1 MTEPADLDEL
11 LTLDEACEAVLKGKG
26 TPATLR
32 AEHSRGKLELYKI
45 GKRLYTTRRDLK
57 EMQRKCRVPQEALG
71 FISTS
76 GGGNGLSE
84 MDRISSVQAALSQTT
99 KALTKSSR
107 NTLGQDTA
115 RQTARR
121 R

>member
-1 MTEPADLDEL
+1 VTEDLDEL
-11 LTLDEACEAVLKGKG
+11 LTLEDASAFLNGKG
-26 TPATLR
+26 TAATLR

-45 GKRLYTTRRDLK
+45 GKRLYTTKRDLK

-76 GGGNGLSE
+76 GASNGLSE

-107 NTLGQDTA
+107 TTSGQDTG

>member
-1 MTEPADLDEL
+1 VTDELDEL
-11 LTLDEACEAVLKGKG
+11 LTLDDACAFLKGAG
-26 TPATLR
+26 TVATLR
-32 AEHSRGKLELYKI
+32 AEQRRGRLEVYKI

-76 GGGNGLSE
+76 GASNGLSE
-84 MDRISSVQAALSQTT
+84 MDRISSVQAALSKTT
-99 KALTKSSR
+99 KALTRSSR
-107 NTLGQDTA
+107 STSGQDTGQ
-115 RQTARR
+115 QTARR

>member
-32 AEHSRGKLELYKI
+32 AEHGRGKLELYKI

-57 EMQRKCRVPQEALG
+57 EMKRLCRVQQG
-71 FISTS
+71 GQGSISTNGAS
-76 GGGNGLSE
+76 NGLSE

-107 NTLGQDTA
+107 STSGQDTGQ
-115 RQTARR
+115 QTVPRR
-121 R
+121 

>member
-1 MTEPADLDEL
+1 MTDAPDLDEL
-11 LTLDEACEAVLKGKG
+11 LTLEDACTAILKGKG

-32 AEHSRGKLELYKI
+32 AEARRGKLELYKI
-45 GKRLYTTRRDLK
+45 GKRFYTTRRDLK

-71 FISTS
+71 SISTNGAGS
-76 GGGNGLSE
+76 GLSE

-99 KALTKSSR
+99 RELTRSSR
-107 NTLGQDTA
+107 NTSGQDTG